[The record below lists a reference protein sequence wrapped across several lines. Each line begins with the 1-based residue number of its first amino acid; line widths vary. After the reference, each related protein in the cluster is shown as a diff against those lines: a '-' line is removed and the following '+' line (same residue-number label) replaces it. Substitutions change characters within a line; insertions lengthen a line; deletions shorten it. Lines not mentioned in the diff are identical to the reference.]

1 MGDILIG
8 TSGFSYDD
16 WRGFFYPND
25 MKKAD
30 MLAYYA
36 RKFRAVEINSSY
48 YGIPPPSTFERMAQ
62 KTPDGFRFSVK
73 ANKDITHAPDVDLSV
88 CRQFVESVQPLIDAR
103 KLGCLLAQYPWSFK
117 RTETNASRVRQLR
130 GEFGDIPLV
139 VEFRN
144 YSWASEETF
153 ALLKDLG
160 IGYCCVDEPRL
171 RGLMPSVAMATSDL
185 AYVRFHGRNAE
196 KWFEHEAAWQ
206 RYDYLYSRDELE
218 EWEPK
223 VKRLASKAKEAYL
236 FFNNHYQGKAA
247 QNAQMFAQMLG
258 APPPVDPDLDPGI
271 LKLKP

>member
-16 WRGFFYPND
+16 WRGFFYPKD
-25 MKKAD
+25 MKKAE

-62 KTPDGFRFSVK
+62 KTPDGFRFAVK
-73 ANKDITHAPDVDLSV
+73 ANKDITHSPDVDLAIF
-88 CRQFVESVQPLIDAR
+88 REFAESVKPLMDAG

-117 RTETNASRVRQLR
+117 RTETNANRVRQLR
-130 GEFGDIPLV
+130 EEFGDLPLV

-144 YSWASEETF
+144 YTWASEDTF
-153 ALLKDLG
+153 ALLKDLR

-171 RGLMPSVAMATSDL
+171 RGLMPSVAMATSDV

-196 KWFEHEAAWQ
+196 KWFEHEEAWQ

-223 VKRLASKAKEAYL
+223 VRRLASKAKETYL

-247 QNAQMFAQMLG
+247 QNAQMFARMLDV
-258 APPPVDPDLDPGI
+258 PLPVDPDLDPGI
-271 LKLKP
+271 LNLKP